1 MGEKLPGIEDVG
13 DFESSLIE
21 QCPSS
26 EPAPPEHPVAAEGF
40 VGGDETVRPS
50 AADTPGPSPD
60 LEPSGKPAG
69 AAPAAGGPNWMGK
82 QLSHFRLLR
91 LLGAG
96 GMGSVF
102 QAEDIHLRRMVALKV
117 LKRRIQGMSET
128 EAVEGFFREARAA
141 ANIDHPNIAQVFE
154 INQHQGWWF
163 IAMEFL
169 EGGSLAQM
177 LKANGPLPIATA
189 CLAAAE
195 AARGLSEAHAMGIVH
210 RDVKPANLMLN
221 RLGRCKLADF
231 GLVKIDDAN
240 DPFHFFKN
248 RVVGSPYFVAPEVV
262 KRQDATGAS
271 DIYSLAATLH
281 MLLTGRPVFVA
292 DTVEKVTRLHVEAPP
307 PDIRKAMP
315 NCPQEVAD
323 LLTRALDK
331 DPLARPSAQAF
342 AAALQAQV
350 STALALAAHTP
361 PPGSLVARGG
371 DHPSGFPRTVADQ
384 PPVGPARGTWKRW
397 AALAAATAVA
407 AALGLW
413 LVPRGPA
420 KPAPVETLTNS
431 IGMQLAM
438 LPTGGFQMGSP
449 PSEPDRNGDERQH
462 EVVLTR
468 PLAMGVTEVTQEQW
482 SKVMGTG
489 YLPPEGVHPNEESGR
504 RYLGPSLPAYVS
516 WDEAAEFCRRLGVAE
531 GRCYRLPTEAEW
543 EHACRAG
550 TRSAFGSGDVLT
562 SSLANV
568 DIPAQDASAAS
579 NGPEAADSSA
589 AKPKAAQPE
598 GRPMPV
604 ASFPPNAWGLHDMH
618 GNVMEWCADW
628 AGEYPLESAT
638 DPEGPPTGSKR
649 ILRGGSWDAYARVA
663 RSANRLSQFPV
674 IRTDTIGFRV
684 VLDPGG
690 VVPQASDLT
699 APTARQDPAPKA
711 TEPMEAAPPPAR
723 VEIDPGLPDYKPRAV
738 VSTRLRSVG
747 SDTMDRL
754 MQLWEKAFKTWH
766 PKMRVRHE
774 GRGSGTAI
782 PALNESLSHFGP
794 MSRDLKRQEILDFQA
809 EHGYEPTQVPVAID
823 ALAVYVHPSNPVA
836 KRGIDLVQLDAIY
849 SAARKRGAQAAI
861 STWGQLGLEG
871 DWQDKPIHAYGRN
884 PASGTYGVFKEL
896 VLENADYGPTIREL
910 VGSAEVITSVANDP
924 LGIGYSGIGYRTE
937 AVVPLPLALEKG
949 GEPRYPRPEDAYA
962 GSYPLARQLYL
973 TIDAPPDQPLPVLTR
988 EFLRFVLGRQGQK
1001 LVAEAGFFPL
1011 TAEKAKAIR
1020 EGLDLE

>member
-1 MGEKLPGIEDVG
+1 MGEKLPGIDDVG

-21 QCPSS
+21 QATPGERLGS
-26 EPAPPEHPVAAEGF
+26 EEGPVAGHETASPASAE
-40 VGGDETVRPS
+40 
-50 AADTPGPSPD
+50 TPGPSTD
-60 LEPSGKPAG
+60 FEPPRH
-69 AAPAAGGPNWMGK
+69 APGSAPMAGPNWMGK

-117 LKRRIQGMSET
+117 LRRRIQGMSET

-248 RVVGSPYFVAPEVV
+248 RIVGSPYFVAPEVV
-262 KRQDATGAS
+262 KRQAATGAS

-323 LLTRALDK
+323 LLVRALDK
-331 DPLARPSAQAF
+331 DPLARPSASAF

-350 STALALAAHTP
+350 STALALAANTP
-361 PPGSLVARGG
+361 PPGPPGSAIPRGA
-371 DHPSGFPRTVADQ
+371 DHPSGFPRTVVEQAR
-384 PPVGPARGTWKRW
+384 VGAARGTWKHRAVAAV
-397 AALAAATAVA
+397 AALTVT

-420 KPAPVETLTNS
+420 KPSPVETIRNS
-431 IGMQLAM
+431 IGMQLAT
-438 LPTGGFQMGSP
+438 LPLGAFQMGSP

-462 EVVLTR
+462 EVRLTR
-468 PLAMGVTEVTQEQW
+468 PVSMGVTEVTQEQW

-489 YLPPEGVHPNEESGR
+489 YAPPEGVHPNEESGR

-550 TRSAFGSGDVLT
+550 TTSPFHSGDVLT
-562 SSLANV
+562 PSAANV
-568 DIPAQDASAAS
+568 DIPPQ
-579 NGPEAADSSA
+579 DSSTASHDPESGKGSSGKAQGPQA
-589 AKPKAAQPE
+589 A

-604 ASFPPNAWGLHDMH
+604 ASFPPNAWGLYDMH

-628 AGEYPLESAT
+628 AGDYPLESAT
-638 DPEGPPTGSKR
+638 DPEGPPSGSKR

-684 VLDPGG
+684 VLDPDGG
-690 VVPQASDLT
+690 VPQASDE
-699 APTARQDPAPKA
+699 PVSVPRQDQAPRTTA
-711 TEPMEAAPPPAR
+711 SVEVAPPPAF
-723 VEIDPGLPDYKPRAV
+723 VEVDPDLVDYKPRVV

-794 MSRDLKRQEILDFQA
+794 MSRELKQQEILDFQA

-836 KRGIDLVQLDAIY
+836 KKGIDLVQLDAIY
-849 SAARKRGAQAAI
+849 SASRKRGAEAAI
-861 STWGQLGLEG
+861 TTWGQLGLKG
-871 DWQDKPIHAYGRN
+871 DSQDAPIHAYGRN

-896 VLENADYGPTIREL
+896 VLENADYSPMVREL
-910 VGSAEVITSVANDP
+910 VGSAEVIASVAHDP
-924 LGIGYSGIGYRTE
+924 LGIGYSGIGYRTDS
-937 AVVPLPLALEKG
+937 VVPLPLSLERG
-949 GEPRYPRPEDAYA
+949 GEPRSPRPEDAYS

-973 TIDAPPDQPLPVLTR
+973 TIDAPPEQPLPVLTR

-1020 EGLDLE
+1020 EQLELE